1 MGKKGKKNGNRKKK
15 MEKKET
21 SCNINCN
28 MKRQDNKHIKIV
40 LWMELKR

>member
-1 MGKKGKKNGNRKKK
+1 MGKKERKMVIEKK
-15 MEKKET
+15 MKKKET

-28 MKRQDNKHIKIV
+28 MKRQDNKYIKIV